1 MASIKERLDYD
12 DESDYKYKNADEY
25 FKHITSA

>member
-1 MASIKERLDYD
+1 MASIKERLDY

-25 FKHITSA
+25 FKHITSV